1 MTLHRMTS
9 ILPADLPTP
18 TLTPAGLGDGA
29 AAGETTAHAVLP
41 IHTLEVPVE
50 WMRFCPHCGSQQRFV
65 AGWFSFAGLIAECV
79 RCGDTVVAEYTRVN
93 SEGA

>member
-1 MTLHRMTS
+1 MTLPTELH
-9 ILPADLPTP
+9 LPEPTP
-18 TLTPAGLGDGA
+18 SVGREDGVR
-29 AAGETTAHAVLP
+29 GSLRTAHAVLP

-93 SEGA
+93 SEMA